1 MKKIKYLLFALLL
14 LPVSVFALDKEE
26 TIFSNLD
33 YTGKVKNVKV
43 TNHLK
48 INETKSLDDNS
59 ILKDILN
66 ISGDEKFTNKDGNIK
81 WETKGED
88 IVYKGTTT
96 KALPITT
103 KITYYLNGDKIELNK
118 LLGKKGHIDIKLD
131 FTNESLNTVNVNGKA
146 QELYTPFV
154 TTVGA
159 MFDTSDKNIEV
170 TNGKVV
176 SNGTKNILLAIATPG
191 LYEST
196 GINTFKKMNS
206 VTISYDTK
214 KFKLNNIYIVSTPK
228 ILEESD
234 LNVLDKLDNLT
245 NNMNKLKSGMDE
257 IVSGSNE
264 LKTRLGN
271 SLGLFDDKTDAL
283 TIDQIEEIKNTTL
296 ATIQSQSEVISNTA
310 WEQTKQSLENSDD
323 QTVANY
329 TNTAGQ
335 NILLAYFNS
344 DSNKLGL
351 AVECATEY
359 QTLKERAL
367 KEGQNCLKYIQN
379 YYPTFMQDDQ
389 VKLQMSKDL
398 QFVGTINTELTNL
411 SKETTFY
418 VAENISKGV
427 SVATAKS
434 TAESVSTTLAPQV
447 ANQVKFTIMDI
458 MKQNMQ
464 ELYNGVS
471 TLDAVLNKFSSEG
484 ITPLYN
490 YSNTI
495 NNYKSTFEALKELSN
510 NYQGFTSDNS
520 SKVIFISKVE
530 SK

>member
-1 MKKIKYLLFALLL
+1 MKKIKYLLFTLLL
-14 LPVSVFALDKEE
+14 IPISVFALDKEE

-48 INETKSLDDNS
+48 INETKTLEDNS
-59 ILKDILN
+59 SLKEILN
-66 ISGDEKFTNKDGNIK
+66 ISGDEKFKNDNGLLK

-88 IVYKGTTT
+88 IVYRGTTT

-131 FTNESLNTVNVNGKA
+131 FTNETNNSVNVNGK
-146 QELYTPFV
+146 QENIHTPFI

-159 MFDTSDKNIEV
+159 IFNTSDKNIEV

-176 SNGTKNILLAIATPG
+176 SNGTSKVLLAIATPG

-196 GINTFKKMNS
+196 GINTFKNMDS
-206 VTISYDTK
+206 ITISYDTK
-214 KFKLNNIYIVSTPK
+214 KFKLNNIYIISTPK
-228 ILEESD
+228 ILEETD
-234 LNVLDKLDNLT
+234 LNIFDKLDSLS
-245 NNMNKLKSGMDE
+245 NNMNQLKNGMDQ

-283 TIDQIEEIKNTTL
+283 TIDQIEEIKKTTL
-296 ATIQSQSEVISNTA
+296 ATIEEQSEAISNTA
-310 WEQTKQSLENSDD
+310 WEQTKEGLLNSDD

-329 TNTAGQ
+329 TKTAAQ
-335 NILLAYFNS
+335 NILLAYFGAPE
-344 DSNKLGL
+344 KLQL
-351 AVECATEY
+351 AIGCATEY
-359 QTLKERAL
+359 QTLKEAAF
-367 KEGQNCLKYIQN
+367 KEGQYCTMYIQGEN
-379 YYPTFMQDDQ
+379 GD
-389 VKLQMSKDL
+389 VNKVVKDL
-398 QFVGTINTELTNL
+398 QFIGTINTELTNL

-418 VAENISKGV
+418 VAENISRNV

-434 TAESVSTTLAPQV
+434 TAGTVSETLAPQV
-447 ANQVKFTIMDI
+447 ANQVKFTIMDV
-458 MKQNMQ
+458 MKQNME

-471 TLDAVLNKFSSEG
+471 QLDSGLNKFSNEG

>member
-1 MKKIKYLLFALLL
+1 MKKIKYLLFTLLL
-14 LPVSVFALDKEE
+14 VPISVFATDKEE

-48 INETKSLDDNS
+48 INETKTLEDNS
-59 ILKDILN
+59 SLKEILN
-66 ISGDEKFTNKDGNIK
+66 ISGDEKFKNDNGLLK

-103 KITYYLNGDKIELNK
+103 KITYYLDGKEIELK
-118 LLGKKGHIDIKLD
+118 ELLGKKGHIDIKLD
-131 FTNESLNTVNVNGKA
+131 FTNETNNSVNVNGK
-146 QELYTPFV
+146 EENIHTPFV

-159 MFDTSDKNIEV
+159 MFNTSDKNIEV

-176 SNGTKNILLAIATPG
+176 SNGTSKVLLAIATPG

-196 GINTFKKMNS
+196 GINTFKNMDS
-206 VTISYDTK
+206 ITISYDTK
-214 KFKLNNIYIVSTPK
+214 KFKLNNIYIVSIPK
-228 ILEESD
+228 ILEKTD
-234 LNVLDKLDNLT
+234 LDIFDKLDSLT
-245 NNMNKLKSGMDE
+245 SNMNKLKNGMDQ
-257 IVSGSNE
+257 IISGSNE

-271 SLGLFDDKTDAL
+271 SLGIFNDKTDAL

-296 ATIQSQSEVISNTA
+296 ATIEEQSEVISNTA
-310 WEQTKQSLENSDD
+310 WEQTKEGLLNSDD

-329 TNTAGQ
+329 TQTAAQ
-335 NILLAYFNS
+335 NILLAYFGTPE
-344 DSNKLGL
+344 KLGL
-351 AVECATEY
+351 AVRCATEY
-359 QTLKERAL
+359 QTLKEAAFS
-367 KEGQNCLKYIQN
+367 EGQNCTMYIQSEN
-379 YYPTFMQDDQ
+379 GD
-389 VKLQMSKDL
+389 VNKVIKDL
-398 QFVGTINTELTNL
+398 KFIETINTELTNL
-411 SKETTFY
+411 STNTTFY
-418 VAENISKGV
+418 VAENVSRGV
-427 SVATAKS
+427 SVETSKS
-434 TAESVSTTLAPQV
+434 TAESVSETLSPQV

-471 TLDAVLNKFSSEG
+471 QLDSGLNKFSSEG

>member
-14 LPVSVFALDKEE
+14 LPITTFALDKEE

-33 YTGKVKNVKV
+33 YSGKVKNVKV

-96 KALPITT
+96 KTLPITT

-196 GINTFKKMNS
+196 GINTFKNMNS

-228 ILEESD
+228 ILEETD
-234 LNVLDKLDNLT
+234 LNVLDKLDSLT
-245 NNMNKLKSGMDE
+245 NNMNKLKSGMDQ
-257 IVSGSNE
+257 IISGSNE

-296 ATIQSQSEVISNTA
+296 ATIESQSEVISNTA

-329 TNTAGQ
+329 TKTAAQ
-335 NILLAYFNS
+335 NILLAYFNQ

-351 AVECATEY
+351 AVKCATEY
-359 QTLKERAL
+359 QTFKDHERAFR
-367 KEGQNCLKYIQN
+367 EGQYCPIY
-379 YYPTFMQDDQ
+379 
-389 VKLQMSKDL
+389 LQSENGDVNKITKDL
-398 QFVGTINTELTNL
+398 QFIGTINTELTNL
-411 SKETTFY
+411 SKDTTFY
-418 VAENISKGV
+418 VAENISRGV
-427 SVATAKS
+427 SISTAKS
-434 TAESVSTTLAPQV
+434 TAETVSTTLAPQV

-458 MKQNMQ
+458 MKQNME

-471 TLDAVLNKFSSEG
+471 QLDSGLNKFSSEG

>member
-1 MKKIKYLLFALLL
+1 MKKIKYLLFTLLL
-14 LPVSVFALDKEE
+14 IPISVFALDKEE

-48 INETKSLDDNS
+48 INETKTLEDNS
-59 ILKDILN
+59 SLKEILN
-66 ISGDEKFTNKDGNIK
+66 ISGEEKFKNDNGLLK

-131 FTNESLNTVNVNGKA
+131 FTNETNNSVNVNGK
-146 QELYTPFV
+146 QENIHTPFV

-176 SNGTKNILLAIATPG
+176 SNGTSKVLLAIATPG

-196 GINTFKKMNS
+196 GINTFKNMDS

-234 LNVLDKLDNLT
+234 LDIFDKLDSLS
-245 NNMNKLKSGMDE
+245 NNMNKLKNGMDQ

-296 ATIQSQSEVISNTA
+296 ATIESQSETISNTA
-310 WEQTKQSLENSDD
+310 WEQTREGLLNSDD

-329 TNTAGQ
+329 TKTAAQ
-335 NILLAYFNS
+335 NILLAYFGTPE
-344 DSNKLGL
+344 KLQL
-351 AVECATEY
+351 AVRCATEY
-359 QTLKERAL
+359 QTLKEAAFAQ
-367 KEGQNCLKYIQN
+367 GQYCPMYIQN

-389 VKLQMSKDL
+389 AKLQMSKDL
-398 QFVGTINTELTNL
+398 QFIGTINTELTNL

-418 VAENISKGV
+418 VAENVSRNV
-427 SVATAKS
+427 SVATSKS
-434 TAESVSTTLAPQV
+434 TAGTVSETLAPQV

-464 ELYNGVS
+464 ELYNGVLQ
-471 TLDAVLNKFSSEG
+471 LDSGLNKFSSEG

-495 NNYKSTFEALKELSN
+495 NNYKSIFEALKELSN

>member
-1 MKKIKYLLFALLL
+1 MKKIKYLLFTLLL
-14 LPVSVFALDKEE
+14 IPISVFALDKEE

-48 INETKSLDDNS
+48 INETKTLEDNS
-59 ILKDILN
+59 SLKEILN
-66 ISGDEKFTNKDGNIK
+66 ISGDEKFKNDNGLLK

-118 LLGKKGHIDIKLD
+118 LLGKKGHIEIKLD
-131 FTNESLNTVNVNGKA
+131 FINETNNSVNVNGK
-146 QELYTPFV
+146 QENIHTPFI

-159 MFDTSDKNIEV
+159 IFDTSDKNIEV

-176 SNGTKNILLAIATPG
+176 SNGTSKVLLAIATPG

-196 GINTFKKMNS
+196 GINTFKNMDS

-234 LNVLDKLDNLT
+234 LNIFDKLDSLS
-245 NNMNKLKSGMDE
+245 NNMNKLKNGMDG
-257 IVSGSNE
+257 ILSGSNE

-271 SLGLFDDKTDAL
+271 SLGIFDDKTDAL

-296 ATIQSQSEVISNTA
+296 ATIESQSDVISNTA
-310 WEQTKQSLENSDD
+310 WEQTREGLLNSDD
-323 QTVANY
+323 QTVADY
-329 TNTAGQ
+329 TKTAAQ
-335 NILLAYFNS
+335 NILLAYFGAPE
-344 DSNKLGL
+344 KLQA
-351 AVECATEY
+351 AVGCATEY
-359 QTLKERAL
+359 QQL
-367 KEGQNCLKYIQN
+367 GQAAFAQGQYC
-379 YYPTFMQDDQ
+379 PTY
-389 VKLQMSKDL
+389 LQGENGDVNKVVKDL
-398 QFVGTINTELTNL
+398 QFIGTINTELTNL

-418 VAENISKGV
+418 VAENISRNV

-434 TAESVSTTLAPQV
+434 TAGTVSETLAPQV

-458 MKQNMQ
+458 MKQNM
-464 ELYNGVS
+464 EDLYNGVS
-471 TLDAVLNKFSSEG
+471 QLDTGLNKFSNEG

-530 SK
+530 TK